1 MLDFSG
7 VILYTTDKARAKC
20 RAELYVP
27 AIAGA
32 VAARCFPPTVEDSHV
47 CTGLSELSLC
57 GCARFQM
64 NFYRSARWERKRAKI
79 LRRDGYLCQIS
90 RRYGKTV
97 PADTVHHIFPRD
109 EFPEYQLS
117 DWNLISLSASVH
129 DTMHDRSSGRLSPA
143 GAELLR
149 RTCRKYGK
157 EIPEQYK
164 E

>member
-1 MLDFSG
+1 MLPFISMDPPNIHTERLQSAVG
-7 VILYTTDKARAKC
+7 IPAAGGKAM
-20 RAELYVP
+20 
-27 AIAGA
+27 I
-32 VAARCFPPTVEDSHV
+32 
-47 CTGLSELSLC
+47 
-57 GCARFQM
+57 
-64 NFYRSARWERKRAKI
+64 FYRSKKWEHKRAKI

-90 RRYGKTV
+90 KRYGKMI

-129 DTMHDRSSGRLSPA
+129 DTMHDRTSGKLSPA

-149 RTCRKYGK
+149 RTCRKYGR